1 MTMYLGMTEEDYQN
15 VIKSTPLN
23 VADKLGIE
31 NASAL
36 SDESLGEAI
45 RLNDQTAFVLMD
57 SFVRA
62 YRAWWTKSNEFGQL
76 DSPGVD
82 KTTELL
88 ALIDRRDEI
97 RRSLLSYLNFAKSK
111 SILMP

>member
-1 MTMYLGMTEEDYQN
+1 MTMYLGMTEEDFQN
-15 VIKSTPLN
+15 VIKHTPLN

-45 RLNDQTAFVLMD
+45 RLNDQTAFNLMH
-57 SFVRA
+57 SFVMA

-82 KTTELL
+82 ETTELL

-111 SILMP
+111 PILMP